1 LKHFKISEFDSPDL
15 KDSGQKMDNIFL
27 NLLDDARE
35 KAGVPFKI
43 LSGYRTIEHN
53 MLVGGRINSSHLF
66 GLAADI
72 YLPKSS
78 RNRFLIINSLF
89 EVGFNRIGID
99 FNRGF
104 VHVDMDRSK
113 DKNVLWTY
121 SN

>member
-15 KDSGQKMDNIFL
+15 EGSGQKMNKVFL
-27 NLLDDARE
+27 KLLDKARDR
-35 KAGVPFKI
+35 AGVSFKI

-53 MLVGGRINSSHLF
+53 LYVGGRVGSSHLF

-78 RNRFLIINSLF
+78 RKRFLIINALF
-89 EVGFNRIGID
+89 EVGLNRIGIN
-99 FNRGF
+99 FKGKF

-113 DKNVLWTY
+113 DKNVLWAY
-121 SN
+121 

>member
-1 LKHFKISEFDSPDL
+1 
-15 KDSGQKMDNIFL
+15 MDNVFL
-27 NLLDDARE
+27 NLLDEARE

-53 MLVGGRINSSHLF
+53 LFVGGRINSSHLF

-72 YLPKSS
+72 YLPKGS

-89 EVGFNRIGID
+89 QVGFNRIGID